1 MKKKTILITGGS
13 GYIGT
18 NLREYLGCTYAVLT
32 PGHNALDLLDSA
44 AVERY
49 FKTHRIDLVINCAV
63 VGGSRAEE
71 HVGGSI
77 ATNLRM
83 FFNLVRCKKYFK
95 KMIHLG
101 SGAEY
106 DKSRSLH
113 KVNEEDFGIRVP
125 ADEYGFYKY
134 VCGQY
139 IENTKDNIVNLR
151 IFGLFGPGEDY
162 RLRFISNMICRALAG
177 LPLTMNQDA
186 YFDYLYVKDFV
197 WIVEHFIEHNAKY
210 RSYNIGTGKRV
221 RLMTIA
227 QKIKEITRAKG
238 AITVQK
244 KGFNKEYTCD
254 TTRLLDELNGFQ
266 FTDFDEAL
274 RQLYDW
280 YVVRKTGLSL

>member
-1 MKKKTILITGGS
+1 MKKTVLITGGS
-13 GYIGT
+13 GYIGS
-18 NLREYLGCTYAVLT
+18 NLRKYLGRSYAILA
-32 PGHNALDLLDSA
+32 PGHKELDLLDSA

-49 FKTHRIDLVINCAV
+49 FKTHRIDVVINCAV
-63 VGGSRAEE
+63 VGGSREE
-71 HVGGSI
+71 EQVGGSV

-83 FFNLVRCKKYFK
+83 FFNLVGCRRYFK
-95 KMIHLG
+95 KMIHMG

-106 DKSRSLH
+106 DKSRSLR
-113 KVNEEDFGIRVP
+113 KVKEEDFGIQIP

-139 IENTKDNIVNLR
+139 IEASKDPIVSLR

-162 RLRFISNMICRALAG
+162 RLRFISNMLVRSVLG
-177 LPLTMNQDA
+177 LPRQMNQDA
-186 YFDYLYVKDFV
+186 YFDYVYVKDFV
-197 WIVEHFIEHNAKY
+197 RIIEHFVEYNGKY

-227 QKIKEITRAKG
+227 QKIKAITGAKG

-254 TTRLLDELNGFQ
+254 TTRLMKDLGNFR
-266 FTDFDEAL
+266 FTDFSEAL
-274 RQLYDW
+274 RELYDW
-280 YVVRKTGLSL
+280 YVQKKTELIL